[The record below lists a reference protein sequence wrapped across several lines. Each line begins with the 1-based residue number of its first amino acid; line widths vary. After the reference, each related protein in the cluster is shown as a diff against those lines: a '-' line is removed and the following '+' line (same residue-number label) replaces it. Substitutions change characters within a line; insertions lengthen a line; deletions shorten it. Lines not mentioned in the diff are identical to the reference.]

1 MKKLTLLGLA
11 IVLLL
16 AGSKASAATAGVHQ
30 LYFTN
35 INATN
40 ATVNLDP
47 NSDYQARIKAGTK
60 IKVQWRVWMCGDDP
74 ETAPYTACPA
84 IYIEPSTVSFDYNA
98 KGEVLPIVLTNLKPN
113 TKYRVWIGY
122 DNGTRCVQAPCESDT
137 WTDELY
143 SFTTAPADVNPFPNI
158 SLLSKKLMVG
168 SRGAQ
173 VTILE
178 SFLKNRGYMNN
189 YVDDYY
195 GTATRAAMIKFQQ
208 EHNLKAD
215 GIVGPATRTVINQM
229 LNS

>member
-1 MKKLTLLGLA
+1 
-11 IVLLL
+11 
-16 AGSKASAATAGVHQ
+16 
-30 LYFTN
+30 
-35 INATN
+35 
-40 ATVNLDP
+40 
-47 NSDYQARIKAGTK
+47 
-60 IKVQWRVWMCGDDP
+60 
-74 ETAPYTACPA
+74 
-84 IYIEPSTVSFDYNA
+84 
-98 KGEVLPIVLTNLKPN
+98 
-113 TKYRVWIGY
+113 
-122 DNGTRCVQAPCESDT
+122 
-137 WTDELY
+137 
-143 SFTTAPADVNPFPNI
+143 
-158 SLLSKKLMVG
+158 MVG